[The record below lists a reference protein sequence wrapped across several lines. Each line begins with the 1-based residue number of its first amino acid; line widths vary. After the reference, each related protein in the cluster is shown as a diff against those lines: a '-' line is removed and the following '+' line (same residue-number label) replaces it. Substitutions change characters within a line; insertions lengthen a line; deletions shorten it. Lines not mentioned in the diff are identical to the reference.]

1 LRKSAVDRVSESAP
15 QQPAQITDRVIA
27 VFNDYSGLL
36 AAMRLRVQEQKIAI
50 TSPDIARVSGL
61 ADAFVAKC
69 LSPKQPRRLGSA
81 SFGAVMSLLG
91 VRLAMIE
98 DPETMARYTARLKKH
113 NPSFVHSGAV
123 HFLVNRYE
131 LRKRGRKGG
140 LNSRKYMSPREARAL
155 ARHAALERWRKAAEK
170 EAAAEARKAAKR
182 KAAPQAKAA

>member
-61 ADAFVAKC
+61 AVAFVAKC

-131 LRKRGRKGG
+131 LRKRGRK
-140 LNSRKYMSPREARAL
+140 YMSPREARAL

-170 EAAAEARKAAKR
+170 EAAAEARKAPKR